1 VSERTVRG
9 MVEDIQAEVR
19 AGNLLPNR
27 AADLLGMLTALLGN
41 VNEEILVADA
51 DFAAELLR
59 CMDSEGK
66 ANRARIVAETTPAY
80 RRRQIARNTKELVT
94 EMIASLKYIQR
105 AAEAE
110 MRFTPR

>member
-1 VSERTVRG
+1 VSEKTIRD
-9 MVEDIQAEVR
+9 MVHEIQLEVR
-19 AGNLLPNR
+19 AGNLMPAR

-41 VNEEILVADA
+41 VNDEIMEADA
-51 DFAAELLR
+51 EFATVLLT

-66 ANRARIVAETTPAY
+66 NRARIVAETTPAY

-94 EMIASLKYIQR
+94 EMIGSLKYIQR

-110 MRFTPR
+110 MRLSR

>member
-1 VSERTVRG
+1 VSEKTIRD
-9 MVEDIQAEVR
+9 MVHEIQLEVR
-19 AGNLLPNR
+19 AGNLMPAR

-41 VNEEILVADA
+41 VNDEIMEADA
-51 DFAAELLR
+51 EFATVLLT

-94 EMIASLKYIQR
+94 EMIGSLKYIQR

-110 MRFTPR
+110 MRLSR